1 MANPPFCYRGYL
13 SLPIAFLKRSDR
25 GQTFFVV
32 PDLIRDPFAGRFL
45 LEMDSGS
52 RYACP
57 E

>member
-1 MANPPFCYRGYL
+1 MTNPPFCYRGYL
-13 SLPIAFLKRSDR
+13 SLPISFLIKKRP
-25 GQTFFVV
+25 GETFFVV

-52 RYACP
+52 RYACL